1 MTIQI
6 QDEKAQVLALI
17 QFSWRFSGL
26 VEAGISLVR
35 SLLLL
40 EDIGGAYGE
49 AAHDIRL
56 GVEAG
61 YTLSHQMS
69 LRPDL
74 FSPFYVGAVR
84 VGEIG
89 GVLELTLRRSA
100 DIIGK
105 ECRLLSRIPEAS
117 LLINAPAGQTIED
130 DWTQMSEYK
139 RNIVQLLFCEAFG
152 SLLSYG
158 VPILRTLELMKS
170 LVPAKQRGNMT
181 LMYASV
187 KNGEPIDIGRLG
199 ILSPFVVSLIQFG
212 EEHDLLDRAL
222 LKAAEIIENELDAYW
237 SLVAA

>member
-1 MTIQI
+1 MTISI
-6 QDEKAQVLALI
+6 PNDKAKVLALI
-17 QFSWRFSGL
+17 QFSRRFSGL
-26 VEAGISLVR
+26 VEGGISLVR

-40 EDIGGAYGE
+40 EDIGETYGA
-49 AAHDIRL
+49 AAREIRS
-56 GVEAG
+56 GVESG
-61 YTLSHQMS
+61 HTLSHQMS

-74 FSPFYVGAVR
+74 FSPFYIGAVH

-105 ECRLLSRIPEAS
+105 ECRLLSHIPEAS
-117 LLINAPAGQTIED
+117 LLINSPAGQTIED
-130 DWTQMSEYK
+130 DWDLMSEYK
-139 RNIVQLLFCEAFG
+139 RNVVQLLFCEAFG

-170 LVPAKQRGNMT
+170 LIPAKQRDNMDQ
-181 LMYASV
+181 MYASV
-187 KNGEPIDIGRLG
+187 KAGEPIDIGRLG

-212 EEHDLLDRAL
+212 EEHGLLDRSL

-237 SLVAA
+237 ALATT